1 MIKFLN
7 DTMVQ
12 PIESEWFG
20 FYDDGQDI
28 NIMSLQ
34 DSALYKEDWLGLQV
48 LNNRGALHFLSVL
61 GDHLQFTDKWFTSNI
76 IIPYLS

>member
-20 FYDDGQDI
+20 FYDDGQDV
-28 NIMSLQ
+28 NIVPLHG
-34 DSALYKEDWLGLQV
+34 SALYMEDWLGLQE
-48 LNNRGALHFLSVL
+48 LDKRDALHFLAVL
-61 GDHLQFTDKWFTSNI
+61 GDHLQFTAEWFTSNI
-76 IIPYLS
+76 IKPYLS